1 MWDANKLELVME
13 VKKAH
18 EGQRI
23 QCAAVAPDGC
33 LYTGGDDKVS
43 THNSKGRG
51 DAEGGGGVSGE
62 GVHTYV
68 YVSLG
73 SNAMSC
79 KYFLV
84 TTQLTAVSAEL
95 WPVGCVMQTPFSLKI
110 NAFFSQDQ
118 RLS

>member
-1 MWDANKLELVME
+1 MAASILVAMTRLALTTR
-13 VKKAH
+13 K
-18 EGQRI
+18 
-23 QCAAVAPDGC
+23 
-33 LYTGGDDKVS
+33 GGEMP
-43 THNSKGRG
+43 R
-51 DAEGGGGVSGE
+51 GGGVSGE